1 MIHLRELQPG
11 TRFMLLRTGDKYL
24 YLGRQPSRVS
34 GLMIHACQ
42 REFGDRGTTSLHH
55 SCHVKPVVRIQNE

>member
-11 TRFMLLRTGDKYL
+11 TRFKLLRTGNKYL
-24 YLGRQPSRVS
+24 YLGRQPSKHS

-42 REFGDRGTTSLHH
+42 REWGDQGITSLHH
-55 SCHVKPVVRIQNE
+55 SCHVKPVVRIPNE